1 MRTPHV
7 LYAFTL
13 GLALVTST
21 SLPARAQE
29 PAASYPTR
37 AVEFVVPFA
46 AGGSADVIARLVG
59 QVVSEAW
66 KQPVVIQN
74 RAGATGQIASEY
86 VLRAAPDGYTILMA
100 TASTHTVLPAFKP
113 SLPYDT
119 ITGFAPVTMLATY
132 PNMLVVNPQK
142 VPVRSVAEFIDY
154 LKRNPG
160 KLNYASTGQGGSPHF
175 TAELFK
181 LMTGTQMTHVP
192 YRGGGPAL
200 TDLVAGNVDL
210 AFDNMSTVWP
220 MAQEGKIRALAV
232 ATLQRTPLAPD
243 LPTIAETVPGFESA
257 TFVAVLAPA
266 ATPTPLVQKI
276 GQAFGAAVQRPDIV
290 KKLAELGASAA
301 ASTPA
306 ELAQFMRTDLERWRR
321 VAREAK
327 LTASN

>member
-1 MRTPHV
+1 
-7 LYAFTL
+7 
-13 GLALVTST
+13 
-21 SLPARAQE
+21 
-29 PAASYPTR
+29 
-37 AVEFVVPFA
+37 
-46 AGGSADVIARLVG
+46 
-59 QVVSEAW
+59 VVSEAW

-86 VLRAAPDGYTILMA
+86 VLRAPSDGYTILMA

-142 VPVRSVAEFIDY
+142 VPVKSVAELIDH

-232 ATLQRTPLAPD
+232 ATLKRTPLAPD

-257 TFVAVLAPA
+257 TFVSVVAPA
-266 ATPTPLVQKI
+266 ALPTPLAQKI
-276 GQAFGAAVQRPDIV
+276 GQAFGAATLRPDIV
-290 KKLAELGASAA
+290 KKLADLGASAA
-301 ASTPA
+301 PGTPA

-327 LTASN
+327 LTSSN